1 MTKQFILTIKVDEK
15 NIARKYPNYKFN
27 WDNPKQFI
35 NNFTKNLT
43 ENKLKKFGYSITIKS
58 YDKTN

>member
-27 WDNPKQFI
+27 YNNPKRFI
-35 NNFTKNLT
+35 NTIVKSLT